1 MKGEFK
7 LKERYESSVPRILD
21 YTILFLSITIC
32 FFGPVFIPNNF
43 CWPAIFGIFIPWILS
58 IIPSKLVCDEKNLV
72 MYDLIRGKRTI
83 LLSDIESVQIRVFA
97 VEIHALGSSF
107 GSHVHH
113 FEFEME
119 INTNRKKYKF
129 RMNAKKKIVK
139 NLGDISY
146 PERYWDK
153 VAFFKLKKYI
163 EEQVQHT

>member
-1 MKGEFK
+1 M
-7 LKERYESSVPRILD
+7 KERYKSSVPRILD
-21 YTILFLSITIC
+21 YTILFLSITIF

-58 IIPSKLVCDEKNLV
+58 IIPSKLECDEKNLV
-72 MYDLIRGKRTI
+72 MHDLIRGKRI
-83 LLSDIESVQIRVFA
+83 IPLSDIKSIQMKGFYVNVSAI
-97 VEIHALGSSF
+97 GSSF
-107 GSHVHH
+107 GSYVHH

-119 INTNRKKYKF
+119 INTNKKKYKF
-129 RMNAKKKIVK
+129 RMDAKKKIVK

-163 EEQVQHT
+163 ESHENYTGR